1 MKDLLQ
7 TLREHLAAEFAVGLL
22 QGAMILV
29 LGFFLA
35 AVARRTARRLTRRR
49 LSLQSSVLVGR
60 LIYYGI
66 LILVAVP
73 ALRKIGVDLS
83 LLLGAAGVLTV
94 ALGFAAQTATS
105 NLISG
110 LFLIGERP
118 FEIGDTIRVD
128 ATTGEV
134 LSIDLLS
141 VRLRTFDNLLV
152 RLPNEVMLKSQITNL
167 TRFPIRRIDVQVGV
181 AYKEDLRHVEK
192 VLRGVAAANPACLD
206 EPKPQF
212 MIQGFGESSIDL
224 QFSAWCVRESY
235 LQVKTA
241 VHREIKVALDSAGIE
256 IPFPHR
262 TLYAGSVTDPFPVRA
277 TLADA
282 SPAADSEDR
291 TRDDGA
297 PTETA

>member
-1 MKDLLQ
+1 MKDFLQ
-7 TLREHLAAEFAVGLL
+7 TLREQLSTEFTVGLL
-22 QGAMILV
+22 QGALILIF
-29 LGFFLA
+29 GFFLA
-35 AVARRTARRLTRRR
+35 SLARRTARRLTRER

-60 LIYYGI
+60 MAYYGI
-66 LILVAVP
+66 LTLVAVP
-73 ALRKIGVDLS
+73 ALRKVGVDLS

-94 ALGFAAQTATS
+94 AIGFAAQTATS

-152 RLPNEVMLKSQITNL
+152 RLPNEVLLKSQITNL
-167 TRFPIRRIDVQVGV
+167 TRFPIRRFDLQIGV
-181 AYKEDLRHVEK
+181 AYKEDLRRVETL
-192 VLRGVAAANPACLD
+192 LREVADADPICFD
-206 EPKPQF
+206 EPKPLFQ
-212 MIQGFGESSIDL
+212 ILGFGESSVDL
-224 QFSAWCVRESY
+224 QFSVWCVRENY
-235 LQVKTA
+235 LQFKTSIQRQVK
-241 VHREIKVALDSAGIE
+241 EALDAAGIE

-277 TLADA
+277 VGGGETT
-282 SPAADSEDR
+282 AAA
-291 TRDDGA
+291 G
-297 PTETA
+297 PTA

>member
-1 MKDLLQ
+1 VRDLLQ
-7 TLREHLAAEFAVGLL
+7 TLREQLSTEFTVGLL
-22 QGAMILV
+22 QGAVILV

-35 AVARRTARRLTRRR
+35 AVARRTARRLTRKR
-49 LSLQSSVLVGR
+49 LSLQSSVLAGR
-60 LIYYGI
+60 MAYYGI

-94 ALGFAAQTATS
+94 AIGFAAQTATS

-152 RLPNEVMLKSQITNL
+152 RLPNEVLLKSQITNL
-167 TRFPIRRIDVQVGV
+167 TRFPIRRFDLQIGV
-181 AYKEDLRHVEK
+181 AYKEDLRRVETL
-192 VLRGVAAANPACLD
+192 LREVADADPTCLD
-206 EPKPQF
+206 EPKPLFQ
-212 MIQGFGESSIDL
+212 ILGFGESAVDL
-224 QFSAWCVRESY
+224 QFSVWCVREKY
-235 LQVKTA
+235 LQFKTA
-241 VHREIKVALDSAGIE
+241 IQRQIKEALDAAGIE

-262 TLYAGSVTDPFPVRA
+262 TLYAGSLTDPFPVRA
-277 TLADA
+277 VG
-282 SPAADSEDR
+282 SE
-291 TRDDGA
+291 TPSAVGPTAEGA
-297 PTETA
+297 